1 MKAIVCTKYGPPG
14 VLQIRDVPK
23 PTPKENEVCV
33 RVRAT
38 AATISDCIIR
48 GFNVP
53 AAFWLPM
60 ALVIGVGKPR
70 KPILGMVFAGEVD
83 SVGKAVTS
91 FKMSEK
97 VFGFDRFDFGT
108 YAEFKCLS
116 EDKVMARMP
125 ANLEFEEA
133 AAIPYGGLLALA
145 FIGKAHIQT
154 GWKVLIYGA
163 SGSVGTA
170 AVQITKSL
178 GATVTGVCGSTNIGL
193 VESLGADEVIDYTKK
208 AHLDS
213 ADSYD
218 FVFDAV
224 GKRKSSKLKLVCKK
238 ALTPNGKYIS
248 VDDGTPKIN
257 NEYLILLKELIE
269 TGKIKPVID
278 RCYPLEQIVEAHRYV
293 DRGHKK
299 GNIVITVR

>member
-1 MKAIVCTKYGPPG
+1 MKAAVCTKYGPPG
-14 VLQIRDVPK
+14 VFQIRDVPK

-48 GFNVP
+48 SFNVP

-91 FKMSEK
+91 FKMSDK
-97 VFGFDRFDFGT
+97 VFGFDRFGFGT

-116 EDKVMARMP
+116 EDKVLAMMP
-125 ANLEFEEA
+125 ANLDFEEA

-145 FIGKAHIQT
+145 FIGKAHIQN

-178 GATVTGVCGSTNIGL
+178 GATVTGVCSGANIGL
-193 VESLGADEVIDYTKK
+193 VESLGADKVIDYTKNL
-208 AHLDS
+208 HLDG

-224 GKRKSSKLKLVCKK
+224 GKRKGSMIKSAIAQSHKGRYV
-238 ALTPNGKYIS
+238 S
-248 VDDGTPKIN
+248 VDSGSPKMTSEN
-257 NEYLILLKELIE
+257 LLLLKRLAEA
-269 TGKIKPVID
+269 GKLRPVID
-278 RCYPLEQIVEAHRYV
+278 RRYPLEQVAEAHRYV
-293 DRGHKK
+293 ESGHKK
-299 GNIVITVR
+299 GNVIIAVG

>member
-1 MKAIVCTKYGPPG
+1 MKAAVCTKYGPPG
-14 VLQIRDVPK
+14 VFQIRDVPK

-48 GFNVP
+48 SFNVP

-116 EDKVMARMP
+116 EDKVLARMP

-178 GATVTGVCGSTNIGL
+178 GATVTGVCGSSNIGL

-208 AHLDS
+208 THLDS
-213 ADSYD
+213 TDSYD

-224 GKRKSSKLKLVCKK
+224 GKRKGSMIKSAIAQSHKGRYV
-238 ALTPNGKYIS
+238 S
-248 VDDGTPKIN
+248 VDGGSPKVTR
-257 NEYLILLKELIE
+257 EDLLLLKGLAEA
-269 TGKIKPVID
+269 GKLKPVID
-278 RCYPLEQIVEAHRYV
+278 RRYSLEQIAEAHRYV
-293 DRGHKK
+293 ESGHKK
-299 GNIVITVR
+299 GNVIITVG

>member
-1 MKAIVCTKYGPPG
+1 VKAVVCTKYGPPG

-23 PTPKENEVCV
+23 PIPKENEVCV

-38 AATISDCIIR
+38 AATVSDCIIR
-48 GFNVP
+48 GFNAP

-116 EDKVMARMP
+116 EDKVARMP
-125 ANLEFEEA
+125 ANSEFEEA

-178 GATVTGVCGSTNIGL
+178 GATVTGVCGSSNIGL
-193 VESLGADEVIDYTKK
+193 VKSLGADKVIDYTKS

-218 FVFDAV
+218 LFFDAV
-224 GKRKSSKLKLVCKK
+224 GKRKGSMIKSAIAQSHKGRYV
-238 ALTPNGKYIS
+238 S
-248 VDDGTPKIN
+248 VDGGSPKVTHEN
-257 NEYLILLKELIE
+257 LLLLKELAE
-269 TGKIKPVID
+269 AGKLTPVID
-278 RCYPLEQIVEAHRYV
+278 RRYPLEQIAEAHQYV
-293 DRGHKK
+293 ESGHKK
-299 GNIVITVR
+299 GNVIITVD

>member
-1 MKAIVCTKYGPPG
+1 
-14 VLQIRDVPK
+14 
-23 PTPKENEVCV
+23 
-33 RVRAT
+33 
-38 AATISDCIIR
+38 
-48 GFNVP
+48 
-53 AAFWLPM
+53 M

-83 SVGKAVTS
+83 SVGNAVTS

-116 EDKVMARMP
+116 EDKVLARMP

-154 GWKVLIYGA
+154 GWKVLVYGA

-178 GATVTGVCGSTNIGL
+178 GATVTGVCGSSNIGL
-193 VESLGADEVIDYTKK
+193 VESLGADKVIDYTKN

-224 GKRKSSKLKLVCKK
+224 GKRKGSTIKSAIAQSHKGRYV
-238 ALTPNGKYIS
+238 S
-248 VDDGTPKIN
+248 VDGGSPKVTR
-257 NEYLILLKELIE
+257 EDLLLLKGLAEA
-269 TGKIKPVID
+269 GKLRPVID
-278 RCYPLEQIVEAHRYV
+278 RRYPLEQIAEAHRYV
-293 DRGHKK
+293 ESGHKK
-299 GNIVITVR
+299 GNVIITVA

>member
-1 MKAIVCTKYGPPG
+1 MKAVVCTKYGPPG
-14 VLQIRDVPK
+14 VLQIRDVQK

-38 AATISDCIIR
+38 AATVSDCVIR

-83 SVGKAVTS
+83 SAGKAVTS
-91 FKMSEK
+91 FRMSEK

-116 EDKVMARMP
+116 EDKVLARMP
-125 ANLEFEEA
+125 ANLGFEEA
-133 AAIPYGGLLALA
+133 AAIPYGGLLTLA

-154 GWKVLIYGA
+154 GWKVLVYGA

-170 AVQITKSL
+170 AVQIAKSL
-178 GATVTGVCGSTNIGL
+178 GATVTGVCGSSNVEL
-193 VESLGADEVIDYTKK
+193 VESLGADKVIDYTKN

-213 ADSYD
+213 ADAYD

-224 GKRKSSKLKLVCKK
+224 GKRKGSMIKSAIAQSHKGRYV
-238 ALTPNGKYIS
+238 S
-248 VDDGTPKIN
+248 VDGGSPKVTR
-257 NEYLILLKELIE
+257 EDLLLLKGLAEA
-269 TGKIKPVID
+269 GKLRPVID
-278 RCYPLEQIVEAHRYV
+278 RRYPLEQIAEAHRYV
-293 DRGHKK
+293 ESGHKK
-299 GNIVITVR
+299 GNVIITVG

>member
-1 MKAIVCTKYGPPG
+1 VKAVVCTKYGPPEA
-14 VLQIRDVPK
+14 LQIRDVPK
-23 PTPKENEVCV
+23 PTPKDDEVCV

-38 AATISDCIIR
+38 AATVSDCIIR
-48 GFNVP
+48 GFKVS

-60 ALVIGVGKPR
+60 ALVVGIGKPR

-83 SVGKAVTS
+83 SVGKAVKS
-91 FKMSEK
+91 FKVSEK

-116 EDKVMARMP
+116 EDKVIGRMP
-125 ANLEFEEA
+125 GNLDFEEA

-154 GWKVLIYGA
+154 GWRVLIYCA

-170 AVQITKSL
+170 AVQIVKSL
-178 GATVTGVCGSTNIGL
+178 GATVTGVCGSSNVGL
-193 VESLGADEVIDYTKK
+193 VESLGADEVIDYTKNT
-208 AHLDS
+208 HLDD

-224 GKRKSSKLKLVCKK
+224 GKRKGSLIKSAIAQSHKGRYV
-238 ALTPNGKYIS
+238 S
-248 VDDGTPKIN
+248 VDSGSPKVTREN
-257 NEYLILLKELIE
+257 LLLLKGLAEA
-269 TGKIKPVID
+269 GKLKPVID
-278 RCYPLEQIVEAHRYV
+278 RRYPLEQIAEAHRHV
-293 DRGHKK
+293 ESGHKK
-299 GNIVITVR
+299 GNVIITVG

>member
-1 MKAIVCTKYGPPG
+1 MKAAVCTKYGLPG

-23 PTPKENEVCV
+23 PTTKENEVCI

-48 GFNVP
+48 SFNVP

-97 VFGFDRFDFGT
+97 VFGFDRFGFGT

-116 EDKVMARMP
+116 EDKVLARMP

-145 FIGKAHIQT
+145 FIGKAHMQT

-178 GATVTGVCGSTNIGL
+178 GATVTGVCGSSNIGL

-208 AHLDS
+208 VHPDS
-213 ADSYD
+213 IDSYD

-224 GKRKSSKLKLVCKK
+224 GKRKGSMIKSAIAQSHKGRYV
-238 ALTPNGKYIS
+238 S
-248 VDDGTPKIN
+248 VDGGSPKVTR
-257 NEYLILLKELIE
+257 EDLLLLKGLQRQ
-269 TGKIKPVID
+269 VS
-278 RCYPLEQIVEAHRYV
+278 
-293 DRGHKK
+293 
-299 GNIVITVR
+299 